1 MLGVRVPPGLPSYF
15 FCGDTPE
22 TVDMDKI
29 KTIFLTSRLFLKEA
43 RTELSKV
50 TWPTTRQAIAST
62 SVVLVVVLV
71 VSLILGIFDFG
82 LVKMMKLILG

>member
-1 MLGVRVPPGLPSYF
+1 
-15 FCGDTPE
+15 
-22 TVDMDKI
+22 MDKI

>member
-1 MLGVRVPPGLPSYF
+1 
-15 FCGDTPE
+15 
-22 TVDMDKI
+22 MDKI
-29 KTIFLTSRLFLKEA
+29 KAVFLTSKQFLKEA

-50 TWPTTRQAIAST
+50 NWPTTKQAIAST

-71 VSLILGIFDFG
+71 VSLVLGIFDFG

>member
-1 MLGVRVPPGLPSYF
+1 
-15 FCGDTPE
+15 
-22 TVDMDKI
+22 MDKI
-29 KTIFLTSRLFLKEA
+29 KAVFLTSKQFLKEA

-50 TWPTTRQAIAST
+50 TWPTTKQAIAST

-71 VSLILGIFDFG
+71 VSLVLGIFDFG